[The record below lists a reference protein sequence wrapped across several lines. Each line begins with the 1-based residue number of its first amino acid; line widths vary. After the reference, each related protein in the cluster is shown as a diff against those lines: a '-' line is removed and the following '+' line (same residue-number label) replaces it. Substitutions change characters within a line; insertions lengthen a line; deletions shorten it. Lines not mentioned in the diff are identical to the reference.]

1 MYPRD
6 YVRSRCAMS
15 VGTFY
20 SVCDRGRILRAQTAD
35 KVNSEEMLIN
45 LVENNKRIL
54 ASLGVEHVSTFVEVR
69 MFMNMFVK

>member
-6 YVRSRCAMS
+6 YARCLREL
-15 VGTFY
+15 FIP
-20 SVCDRGRILRAQTAD
+20 CDRGRTLRAQTAD

-54 ASLGVEHVSTFVEVR
+54 ASLGTEHVSTFVEVR
-69 MFMNMFVK
+69 MCMHLFVK